1 MIGNY
6 DWTISNRKKLNR
18 RTHVSLLMAAIAE
31 ICFHRD
37 LRRSKRNGN
46 RWCLL
51 SDAYLASARIYATA
65 VFSHSNNGN
74 NLRPGICYRNATGNP
89 FPFATPL
96 IPSVEYPF
104 SFLSFSPFSLSLSLS
119 PLRLVFASSAR
130 GTSRGSLYNSF
141 LSLFPLQHNGGYET
155 QPKNVNTISRSKQQQ
170 QQQQVK
176 KNKISLLFLF
186 SFFLRNSLHVSP
198 RTLYKP

>member
-104 SFLSFSPFSLSLSLS
+104 SFLSFSPFSLSLSPFFVSCSLL
-119 PLRLVFASSAR
+119 PLEAQAEDLFIIHFFPFFRCSIMGVTRLNRRMLTPSREASSSSNNNR
-130 GTSRGSLYNSF
+130 
-141 LSLFPLQHNGGYET
+141 
-155 QPKNVNTISRSKQQQ
+155 
-170 QQQQVK
+170 
-176 KNKISLLFLF
+176 
-186 SFFLRNSLHVSP
+186 
-198 RTLYKP
+198 